1 MLYRLT
7 RTNQSFEEHVA
18 LVAHFINQRPNKQA
32 WHNFY
37 IYLITQ
43 SVLKMKR
50 RFRARKHERLYSDI
64 VGLPAGD
71 LKWKDYVPKP
81 NHFDDS
87 FLIALH
93 RDVGLWALEAI
104 MKDLEKHRSGHVSA
118 NSAREWILS
127 ELDSYQ
133 PQTASNLF
141 PNLMRVDPKTP
152 HILSRE
158 TYREFHRLLC
168 LLILGYK
175 DSTAAC
181 SYEGG
186 GGGTTTFFSQARGL

>member
-18 LVAHFINQRPNKQA
+18 LVAHFINQRPDKQA
-32 WHNFY
+32 WHDFY

-64 VGLPAGD
+64 VGLPARD

-81 NHFDDS
+81 NHFDGS

-93 RDVGLWALEAI
+93 RDVGLQALEAI
-104 MKDLEKHRSGHVSA
+104 TGMKDLEKCRSGHVSA
-118 NSAREWILS
+118 NSVRKRILS

-133 PQTASNLF
+133 PQTASDLF

-152 HILSRE
+152 HILSWE
-158 TYREFHRLLC
+158 TYREFH
-168 LLILGYK
+168 
-175 DSTAAC
+175 
-181 SYEGG
+181 
-186 GGGTTTFFSQARGL
+186 